1 MANIAILNQILE
13 DAQNLRSKFHSFK
26 NTATPLVV
34 NLDKFSIAQMEAVGL
49 SNDLATKIKAMVASI
64 KRVGQALNTE
74 LNNIPDDT
82 DLQ

>member
-1 MANIAILNQILE
+1 MANIAVLNQILE

-26 NTATPLVV
+26 NTATPLVQ
-34 NLDKFSIAQMEAVGL
+34 SIDQYSVAQMESVGL
-49 SNDLATKIKAMVASI
+49 SNGLATKIKDMVGGI
-64 KRVGQALNTE
+64 KRVGAAINSE